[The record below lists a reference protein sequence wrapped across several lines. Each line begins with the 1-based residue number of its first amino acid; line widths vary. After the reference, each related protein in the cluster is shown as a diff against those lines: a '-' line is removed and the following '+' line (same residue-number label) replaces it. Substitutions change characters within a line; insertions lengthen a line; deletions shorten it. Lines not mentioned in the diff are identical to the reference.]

1 MVEQLLPPQLIS
13 RRMIVITM
21 VIMLGIAAITL
32 LNPSLRITFARASEQ
47 MTDVPRWLLLV
58 VIAIKA
64 VQTIASTLSWR
75 NVLQAAF
82 PDQRITFR
90 HVFLVEQSKD
100 ALSLTMPSKVGAW
113 AMLSGF
119 RLTIPGAQMPTILA
133 AWSAQSIGFMLCG
146 ALNTA
151 IVALL
156 LPGALAHNQSAARLL
171 TPLPMHYVWIA
182 GAIVL
187 GAIVLVAVCSHRL
200 RERVAQMKEQLRAGF
215 AIIGSPRR
223 YVVLVLAPCLIS
235 YACRYGITIAVMSA
249 FGIPITPTTVMLAL
263 AAHQVAGAIRFT
275 PGGFGP
281 TQAIDVMTLHAF
293 AASSTVTA
301 YSITQGM
308 LMTSLTLATGLLAL
322 LWAMRSGARPIRA
335 TVRTRRA

>member
-1 MVEQLLPPQLIS
+1 
-13 RRMIVITM
+13 
-21 VIMLGIAAITL
+21 
-32 LNPSLRITFARASEQ
+32 
-47 MTDVPRWLLLV
+47 
-58 VIAIKA
+58 

-133 AWSAQSIGFMLCG
+133 AWGVQSLGFMVCG
-146 ALNTA
+146 LLSTM

-156 LPGALAHNQSAARLL
+156 LPGALVHTHNAARLL
-171 TPLPMHYVWIA
+171 TPLPMPYTWIA
-182 GAIVL
+182 GVILL
-187 GAIVLVAVCSHRL
+187 GVMVLVAVRSHRL
-200 RERVAQMKEQLRAGF
+200 RDRVAQMKEQLRAGF

-223 YVVLVLAPCLIS
+223 YLVLVFAPCLVS

-275 PGGFGP
+275 PGGFGT

-293 AASSTVTA
+293 AASSTVAA
-301 YSITQGM
+301 YSITQGL
-308 LMTSLTLATGLLAL
+308 LMTTLTLVTGLLAL
-322 LWAMRSGARPIRA
+322 LWSIRA
-335 TVRTRRA
+335 GTDPTLATIRARRS